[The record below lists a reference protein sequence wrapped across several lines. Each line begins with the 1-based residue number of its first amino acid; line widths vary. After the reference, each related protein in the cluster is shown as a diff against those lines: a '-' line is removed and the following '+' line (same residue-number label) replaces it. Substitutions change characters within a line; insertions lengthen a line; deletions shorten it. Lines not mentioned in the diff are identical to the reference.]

1 MAKKANRQKA
11 APQNRHQRPGVAVQ
25 QQGQGLGSILKFAKI
40 IIKNLLVKKIGRA
53 VLNKLFN
60 LYSKGTNKINK
71 KMNRVE
77 QSDIAN
83 FLVEMGAKYDWQMEG
98 GISNKTIVY
107 FFSESAIDNVKKYF
121 RSRLFRL

>member
-1 MAKKANRQKA
+1 M
-11 APQNRHQRPGVAVQ
+11 
-25 QQGQGLGSILKFAKI
+25 
-40 IIKNLLVKKIGRA
+40 KKIGRA

-98 GISNKTIVY
+98 GISNKTIVN